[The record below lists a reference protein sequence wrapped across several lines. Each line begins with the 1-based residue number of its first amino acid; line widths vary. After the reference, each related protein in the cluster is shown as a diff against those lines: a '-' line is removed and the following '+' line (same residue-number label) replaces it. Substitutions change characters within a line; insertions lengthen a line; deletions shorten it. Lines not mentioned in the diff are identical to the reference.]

1 MDELYILYLQFM
13 DEYLFIRCQG
23 GNPIKMF
30 FFRPTKHVY
39 SKANQMH
46 MMELVTLHCF
56 IWLIT
61 MANCFTMV
69 MSDLKKKKSQDHM
82 DSTDQ

>member
-1 MDELYILYLQFM
+1 M

-23 GNPIKMF
+23 GNPIKM

-46 MMELVTLHCF
+46 MMEL
-56 IWLIT
+56 
-61 MANCFTMV
+61 
-69 MSDLKKKKSQDHM
+69 KSLYIVSYD
-82 DSTDQ
+82 